1 MPDCILKEDAEGITL
16 RVRIQPGA
24 SRDQIVGVVE
34 GALRLRITA
43 PPVEGAANKQC
54 IKFLAKKLHI
64 AKSKIALLKG
74 EHARKKVLRMSGVS
88 TADLK
93 KLLP

>member
-1 MPDCILKEDAEGITL
+1 MLDCVMKEDPEGMTL

-24 SRDQIVGVVE
+24 SRDQIVGVRETV
-34 GALRLRITA
+34 LRLRITS
-43 PPVEGAANKQC
+43 PPVEGAANRQC

-64 AKSKIALLKG
+64 AKSRITVLKG
-74 EHARKKVLRMSGVS
+74 EHARVKILRIDGISS
-88 TADLK
+88 ADLK